1 MSTIISGP
9 DSRCQQGHF
18 LRLQQGRQY
27 PVQMPKKTSDR
38 EIRRAK
44 PNDADIAAARRLRAA
59 WEAAKRNDRNL
70 TQESAAAE
78 LGINQS
84 AVSQYL
90 NGSIKINYRILLGFS
105 KILGVP
111 AESIRDDLP
120 EQQTASGVRE
130 QPGVYSEWRDV
141 LAHAQQVSLGDGAT
155 PDEYAEAHRLK
166 FRAYSLR
173 RQGLRA
179 EDLRVF
185 YGRGDSMLPRVHD
198 GDAVLFNTAQTT
210 PEDGA
215 LFVISRDGEL
225 YVKRCD
231 IIDRTVY
238 FRSDNPDGDHQWKKP
253 KRMDDHV
260 HPIEILGRVRWI
272 GSWE

>member
-1 MSTIISGP
+1 MRAIISAP
-9 DSRCQQGHF
+9 DSTCQQGHYWC
-18 LRLQQGRQY
+18 RQRAGKY
-27 PVQMPKKTSDR
+27 PVVMAKQPTERD
-38 EIRRAK
+38 IRRAK
-44 PNDADIAAARRLRAA
+44 PTYADIEAARRLRAA
-59 WEAAKRNDRNL
+59 WDSAKRKDRAL

-90 NGSIKINYRILLGFS
+90 NGTIRINYRILLGFS

-111 AESIRDDLP
+111 PESIRNDLL
-120 EQQTASGVRE
+120 EQQASHSVRE
-130 QPGVYSEWRDV
+130 EAEIYSEWRDV
-141 LAHAQQVSLGDGAT
+141 LAHAQCASLGDGAM
-155 PDEYAEAHRLK
+155 PEEYVESHRLK
-166 FRAYSLR
+166 FRADSLR
-173 RQGLRA
+173 RQGMRA
-179 EDLRVF
+179 EDLCIF
-185 YGRGDSMLPRVHD
+185 YGRGDSMLPRVRD
-198 GDAVLFNTAQTT
+198 GDAVMFNTAETT

-225 YVKRCD
+225 FVKRCD
-231 IIDRTVY
+231 IIDRMVY

-253 KRMDDHV
+253 KRMDDAA